1 MSGTRIL
8 VVDDDQKET
17 QKFLDALMFDGF
29 EGDAFNN
36 YDAALTTVK
45 DNPQKYG
52 IIFIDMRMPGISGLE
67 MAKEIKKMNPTSLI
81 YLMTSYE
88 NDLYNHEGSKLD
100 TIDTFHFVKKPKDTK
115 EMVNLIQTALGIDKK
130 DSNFKID

>member
-1 MSGTRIL
+1 LSGTRIL

-17 QKFLDALMFDGF
+17 QKFLDALLFDGF

-45 DNPQKYG
+45 QNPQKYG
-52 IIFIDMRMPGISGLE
+52 IVFIDMRIPGMSGLE
-67 MAKEIKKMNPTSLI
+67 VAKEIKRLNPTSLI

-88 NDLYNHEGSKLD
+88 NDLYKHDGSKLD
-100 TIDTFHFVKKPKDTK
+100 TIDTFYYVKKPKDTK
-115 EMVNLIQTALGIDKK
+115 EMVNLISTALGI
-130 DSNFKID
+130 NE